1 MAEHPATASQGAEL
15 DAEDRPEVKFT
26 EYMPSQSLLYED
38 PEVQAARE
46 DMIRRMGGKV
56 EKVVGVVGPI
66 GVVRDVATEGIAG
79 RVGRRRKGG

>member
-1 MAEHPATASQGAEL
+1 MAEHPAAVSQGAEL
-15 DAEDRPEVKFT
+15 DAEDRPEIKST

-56 EKVVGVVGPI
+56 EEVVGVVSPI
-66 GVVRDVATEGIAG
+66 GVVRDVVTGVAG

>member
-56 EKVVGVVGPI
+56 EEAVGMVSPI
-66 GVVRDVATEGIAG
+66 GVVRDVVTGVAG
-79 RVGRRRKGG
+79 RVSRRRKGG

>member
-1 MAEHPATASQGAEL
+1 MAEHPATAPQGAEL
-15 DAEDRPEVKFT
+15 DAEDRPEIKFT

-56 EKVVGVVGPI
+56 EEVVGVVSPI
-66 GVVRDVATEGIAG
+66 GVVRDVVTEGVAR